1 MVNKGSLI
9 LAGVFVLYCCMLV
22 VSITAVVQTQGI
34 LNRIRETN
42 DELDR
47 RNAQFDE
54 IEINLSQL
62 NTAMN
67 TVELYAGIS
76 PDYEWREQ
84 ELLGSVR
91 LAEERLW
98 AARQIIWEDRGYTP
112 KGK

>member
-1 MVNKGSLI
+1 MTKGTLV
-9 LAGVFVLYCCMLV
+9 LAGAFVLYCCMLA
-22 VSITAVVQTQGI
+22 VSLTAVVQTQGV

-54 IEINLSQL
+54 LEINLSQL

-67 TVELYAGIS
+67 IVKLYMGTS

-98 AARQIIWEDRGYTP
+98 AARQIIW
-112 KGK
+112 KCNHH